1 MTEYR
6 QIKGNTYEEFVFDS
20 LLNEYDNVYFFKE
33 TPESVIAKT
42 KLYSNYDMY
51 LKYKNCDIGADLVA
65 VKDEQVYFIQCKNF
79 HNTISINDFC
89 SFYFLVLEYELNGI
103 VYYNGVL
110 SERLTDLAQDKIKYN
125 NLPYNNTI
133 IDVNFIGNEKVKI
146 IQRDYQLEIY
156 NEFKNKDKGIIALPC
171 GMGKT
176 YCSWLLGKDYDNII
190 IISPTRNLA
199 DSNLVQIYNYSE
211 NTYNPILISM
221 DGSRDFQNITNILK
235 EKNIISSTYDSVDIL
250 NKVIKKL
257 DNYIIFVDEY
267 HNLSLNNLENKED
280 EINKLLTSSKKIIF
294 MSATPLNNEKYK
306 EILSDNIYRYDWNK
320 AIENKY
326 ICDFKIIL
334 PEDTKDIKIFDEL
347 FKNIDYKEEDKEVI
361 IKSYFILKGIKYYGN
376 KKTILYA
383 SSIEE
388 ALEYTNIIEWMK
400 KLVNIEIETNIINYK
415 TSKLSRIEYLKKF
428 KTSNIN
434 QILINVQI
442 LNEGID
448 IPTCD
453 SVYITKPNENITN
466 LIQRMCRCNRI
477 LPNKKISY
485 IYMWS
490 NNKLITTINNY
501 LKNIDKEI
509 INKMELFIVYNK
521 NSLLNDNI
529 SNITT
534 NYEINYKN
542 LKNFIK
548 NYNINLSYD
557 IIYENYKFYELCRY
571 EVFGIDVDYVIKYL
585 EYKDIEK
592 FYERLKANYILNKD
606 FIIKRIK
613 NPGSKTAKRV
623 NYLIT
628 IDCFEKLCML
638 SRTLKSDNVRNSLIV
653 SRKFINQ
660 V

>member
-20 LLNEYDNVYFFKE
+20 LLNEYDNVYFFKD
-33 TPESVIAKT
+33 TPESVISKT
-42 KLYSNYDMY
+42 KLYKNYDMY

-103 VYYNGVL
+103 VYYNGLL
-110 SERLTDLAQDKIKYN
+110 SERLTDLSQGKIKYN
-125 NLPYNNTI
+125 NLPYNNTL

-146 IQRDYQLEIY
+146 TPRDYQLEIY

-190 IISPTRNLA
+190 ILSPTRNLS
-199 DSNLVQIYNYSE
+199 DSNLVQLYNYSE
-211 NTYNPILISM
+211 NTYNPVLISM
-221 DGSRDFQNITNILK
+221 DGTRDYKNIKSILK

-257 DNYIIFVDEY
+257 DNYIIFIDEY

-280 EINKLLTSSKKIIF
+280 EINKLLVLNKKIIF

-306 EILSDNIYRYDWNK
+306 EILSENIYKYDWNK

-334 PEDTKDIKIFDEL
+334 PEDKTDTKIFDEL
-347 FKNIDYKEEDKEVI
+347 LKNIEYKEEDIELI

-383 SSIEE
+383 SSIKE
-388 ALEYTNIIEWMK
+388 ANEYSNIIKWLQ
-400 KLVNIEIETNIINYK
+400 KLININISSNIIDYK

-428 KTSNIN
+428 KTSNKN

-448 IPTCD
+448 IPLCD

-501 LKNIDKEI
+501 LKNIAKEI
-509 INKMELFIVYNK
+509 INKIEYFKINNVN
-521 NSLLNDNI
+521 NLLNNNI
-529 SNITT
+529 NNTIIDTK
-534 NYEINYKN
+534 NFNINYKN
-542 LKNFIK
+542 LNVDLLFNNKEITVVFDNNKKVWFNAVQICIILKYSTPRDILYKLVDKEFIK
-548 NYNINLSYD
+548 QLKNVVN
-557 IIYENYKFYELCRY
+557 NYKIYPN
-571 EVFGIDVDYVIKYL
+571 
-585 EYKDIEK
+585 
-592 FYERLKANYILNKD
+592 AQ
-606 FIIKRIK
+606 
-613 NPGSKTAKRV
+613 P
-623 NYLIT
+623 
-628 IDCFEKLCML
+628 
-638 SRTLKSDNVRNSLIV
+638 NSL
-653 SRKFINQ
+653 FINEYGLYLLLIRSKRNEAKQ
-660 V
+660 FFI